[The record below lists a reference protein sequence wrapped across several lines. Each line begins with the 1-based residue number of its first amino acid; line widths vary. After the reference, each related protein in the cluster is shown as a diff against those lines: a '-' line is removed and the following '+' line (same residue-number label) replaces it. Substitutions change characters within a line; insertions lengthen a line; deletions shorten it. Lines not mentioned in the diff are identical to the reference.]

1 MKLVRHLYLSP
12 LSSLALS
19 IFVCFFTFELAAQ
32 DGVFLGK
39 EEDEML
45 LLVGGGF
52 VHVAP
57 VSFLEWR
64 IHKLETNVAR
74 VFKTPLGMWEG
85 RGEREREKQEEA
97 RI

>member
-1 MKLVRHLYLSP
+1 MVK
-12 LSSLALS
+12 
-19 IFVCFFTFELAAQ
+19 FAAQ

-45 LLVGGGF
+45 LLVGGGY

-64 IHKLETNVAR
+64 IHKLEANVAR
-74 VFKTPLGMWEG
+74 VFKTPFGMIFIFYFFIIFLLLGG
-85 RGEREREKQEEA
+85 TA
-97 RI
+97 A